1 MRLFLPF
8 LGLLAMASAQ
18 AVTELIVPSST
29 PPAGCQNSRAGT
41 FTITI
46 VNVTTSNN
54 SSVAPPSRRAYDRPF
69 GRPLLGKRQQDGVL
83 TLSLVGGILKDQAN
97 RTGYVA
103 SNYQFQFDA
112 PPQAG
117 AIYTAGFGLCP
128 NGSISLGGNAVWW
141 QCLSGSF
148 YNLYDRDWAEH
159 CVPVYFV
166 AIGGAGS
173 VYSTAP
179 PGPETTGPSENT
191 IANGGGTQSNQATTA
206 TFGIDSTSSTG
217 SSASATRTSATESG
231 TAAATSSS
239 SAFGVLA
246 TALPQSFFHWAVG
259 LAGAAVAFA

>member
-1 MRLFLPF
+1 M
-8 LGLLAMASAQ
+8 
-18 AVTELIVPSST
+18 
-29 PPAGCQNSRAGT
+29 
-41 FTITI
+41 
-46 VNVTTSNN
+46 
-54 SSVAPPSRRAYDRPF
+54 
-69 GRPLLGKRQQDGVL
+69 
-83 TLSLVGGILKDQAN
+83 
-97 RTGYVA
+97 
-103 SNYQFQFDA
+103 
-112 PPQAG
+112 
-117 AIYTAGFGLCP
+117 
-128 NGSISLGGNAVWW
+128 
-141 QCLSGSF
+141 
-148 YNLYDRDWAEH
+148 
-159 CVPVYFV
+159 PVYFV